1 MIKQQSTQIKMLE
14 NQVAQQASSSSRQPS
29 TLPGNPELNLR
40 EHCKAVIL
48 RNGFEYENPTITR
61 DGDSIP
67 PQNILPRVSAE
78 VLTEKEAPK
87 VSEEVSQQEEEPR
100 YDPPP
105 YKPPIPFPQRLAKVK
120 KNKKIGK
127 FVELLNKLHINIPF
141 IEALT
146 QMPSYAKFLKEILS
160 NKKKFEECETVALTV
175 DCSALLLNQLP
186 PKMKDLG
193 SFTLPCSIGN
203 VKLKKVLCDPG
214 ASVSLMPKSIFDKL
228 GIEDL
233 KPTRISLQLV
243 DRSVRFSL
251 GIIED
256 ITVQVGKFFIPGDFV
271 VMEMEED
278 SQVPIILGRLFFTT
292 AGANLDIKNDILS
305 LAIGDEKIEFN
316 VIKSMKCPSN
326 DDVCC
331 RVEVMDTLAAEVF
344 NMQINMKEDEILSEA
359 I

>member
-14 NQVAQQASSSSRQPS
+14 NQVAQQASSSSRQPG

-228 GIEDL
+228 GIEDF

-256 ITVQVGKFFIPGDFV
+256 ITVQVGKFFVPGDFV

-292 AGANLDIKNDILS
+292 AGANLDIKNDIIS

-326 DDVCC
+326 EHAGS
-331 RVEVMDTLAAEVF
+331 RGF
-344 NMQINMKEDEILSEA
+344 
-359 I
+359 